1 MTFCVGG
8 VWTLSRGPNRMPRSQ
23 LFPGSWFRDSWIQDK
38 PGQTYFYN
46 KTKQNKTGHPL
57 SMPSNCSYLEL
68 ELNWIILCFLE
79 GSENNTPSCCPYL
92 CLLVAF
98 CKHPPWIALLL
109 PSHVRYPDL
118 REDYRANV
126 RGLGICLH
134 SEPLVTCVVPSTW
147 L

>member
-1 MTFCVGG
+1 
-8 VWTLSRGPNRMPRSQ
+8 
-23 LFPGSWFRDSWIQDK
+23 
-38 PGQTYFYN
+38 
-46 KTKQNKTGHPL
+46 
-57 SMPSNCSYLEL
+57 MPSNCSYLEL
-68 ELNWIILCFLE
+68 ELDWIILCFLE
-79 GSENNTPSCCPYL
+79 GSENNTAPCCPYL

-109 PSHVRYPDL
+109 PSHVRSPDL